1 MTIPMPR
8 IRPSEYRAVLQL
20 LSAPADS
27 VEDLATDVILAIDA
41 LRANRTDWVSVV
53 EMSPGF
59 VMLFGPYITKGA
71 AERDIGRSVFA
82 TREGMRAMVLPLTTS
97 IEEGLENDSQ

>member
-1 MTIPMPR
+1 MPR

-27 VEDLATDVILAIDA
+27 VEDLATDVILAIDG
-41 LRANRTDWVSVV
+41 LRADRTDYVSVV

-59 VMLFGPYITKGA
+59 VMVYGPYITKNA
-71 AERDIGRSVFA
+71 ANKDIGRSVFA
-82 TREGMRAMVLPLTTS
+82 TREGMRFMVLPLTTT
-97 IEEGLENDSQ
+97 IDEGLEDDGLF